1 MKAIIRFKKVR
12 LLLYDNEQLLKV
24 NQFAKLEDKIR
35 GQMAFFEVQLV
46 ILALIF
52 IFALGFF
59 ILGRRN
65 NTLTATEKQRRKRK
79 SRQRATRQRRCQYH
93 PHRTPR
99 RPGEN
104 DDDEP
109 YNPYGKIFW

>member
-1 MKAIIRFKKVR
+1 
-12 LLLYDNEQLLKV
+12 
-24 NQFAKLEDKIR
+24 
-35 GQMAFFEVQLV
+35 MAFFEVQLV

-59 ILGRRN
+59 TLGRRN
-65 NTLTATEKQRRKRK
+65 NTLTVTEKPRRKRK
-79 SRQRATRQRRCQYH
+79 SRQRATRQRRCQEHQY
-93 PHRTPR
+93 RNPR

-109 YNPYGKIFW
+109 YNPYGTIFW